1 MISRFKPPQFLENI
15 NLKGE
20 FQYYLKD
27 LYIFLLSTLISVL
40 LAEYLAFEEKSEIDL
55 VDRIFGYIYF
65 LIPIFSMALVAS
77 YIYRNKRIKETGKVR
92 SSLRYRLT
100 LAFIFVSMLP
110 SIPIF
115 LFSSN
120 FVGKMVENFY
130 RIDISESL
138 KSSRHNVSLLEA
150 DDRNILF
157 EKGRKLYASL
167 RDSTAPNEAIFA
179 HAIELKLLDPEKN
192 YIGVVRNNSLV
203 SENLSL
209 YSSLSKSNFR
219 KKKEDPFENFTL
231 YRRDKC
237 FFVIKIPLSES
248 RHVLLGKRIHT
259 GNEGNIFNIVNTESS
274 YNTFDLWKERVPFAL
289 RLALGLF
296 SVTMFGL
303 SILLSLI
310 MARRISRPI
319 VQLANATQRISLGE
333 TDVILS
339 LKEEGEMGI
348 LIDSFNQMTKDLK
361 SKNEEL
367 MHTQRIAAWKEV
379 AQRMAHEI
387 KNPLT
392 PIQLSAERIRKRL
405 ESSEKNNFE
414 EVVRTGTDTIIG
426 QVRVLEHLVKE
437 FSEFARMPNPILINQ
452 KLNPIVEES
461 IQLFKGST
469 NVIFETKLSKTLPE
483 LFLDKRLFLGV
494 VNNLIKNAIE
504 AIQKSGEENPESGNK
519 GLIRITTKMERKIIR
534 KFVILLIEDN
544 GPGLSAEMQFKIFEP
559 YFSTKEE
566 HGTGIGLTIVEKTVF
581 DHHGHISIERSSL
594 GGCCFRIELPVE
606 SFS

>member
-1 MISRFKPPQFLENI
+1 MISLFKSTRFFEKI

-20 FQYYLKD
+20 LQYYLKD
-27 LYIFLLSTLISVL
+27 LYIFLLSTLISVM
-40 LAEYLAFEEKSEIDL
+40 LAELLAFEEKTEIDF

-65 LIPIFSMALVAS
+65 LIPIFSLSLVAS

-100 LAFIFVSMLP
+100 LAFVFVSMLP

-120 FVGKMVENFY
+120 FVGKMVESFY
-130 RIDISESL
+130 RIDISEAL
-138 KSSRHNVSLLEA
+138 KSSRHNVRLLEA
-150 DDRNILF
+150 EDRNTLF
-157 EKGRKLYASL
+157 EKGKKLFSGLSGISANDETILS
-167 RDSTAPNEAIFA
+167 R
-179 HAIELKLLDPEKN
+179 AIELRLLDPEKY
-192 YIGVVRNNSLV
+192 YIGIIKNNLIV
-203 SENLSL
+203 TENLSL
-209 YSSLSKSNFR
+209 FTSLSKSNFK
-219 KKKEDPFENFTL
+219 KKKEEPFENFTL
-231 YRRDKC
+231 YRKDKC
-237 FFVIKIPLSES
+237 FFVIKIQLSES
-248 RHVLLGKRIHT
+248 KSILLGKRIHS
-259 GNEGNIFNIVNTESS
+259 GNEENIFNIVNTESS

-319 VQLANATQRISLGE
+319 VQLATATQRISLGD
-333 TDVILS
+333 TDVKLS

-405 ESSEKNNFE
+405 ESPEKNNFE
-414 EVVRTGTDTIIG
+414 EVVRNGTDTIIG

-461 IQLFKGST
+461 IQLFRGST
-469 NVIFETKLSKTLPE
+469 NVRFETKLSKTLPE

-504 AIQKSGEENPESGNK
+504 AIEKNNEEISGKENT
-519 GLIRITTKMERKIIR
+519 GLIVITTKMERKIVR
-534 KFVILLIEDN
+534 KFVVLLIEDN
-544 GPGLSAEMQFKIFEP
+544 GPGLSGDMQSKIFEP

-566 HGTGIGLTIVEKTVF
+566 HGTGIGLTIVEKTVL
-581 DHHGHISIERSSL
+581 DHHGHISIEKSHL
-594 GGCCFRIELPVE
+594 GGCCFRIELPIE
-606 SFS
+606 TNS